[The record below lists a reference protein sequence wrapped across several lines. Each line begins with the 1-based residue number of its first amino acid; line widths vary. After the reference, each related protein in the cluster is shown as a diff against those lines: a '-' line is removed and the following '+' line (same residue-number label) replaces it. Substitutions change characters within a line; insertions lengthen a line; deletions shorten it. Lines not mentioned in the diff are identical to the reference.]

1 MSLFSFEKVITVS
14 AEDYYEAKWM
24 ALDRFYQFIDE
35 GDDYDLAA
43 ARFLDDLRPSGG
55 FDEMV
60 MILTLASRFYR
71 FGHDLP
77 RILAEEVEKSVDLYN
92 RQFKKTR
99 RMLGKEQAEDLE
111 MEYKNSISALERY
124 Q

>member
-1 MSLFSFEKVITVS
+1 MFLFSFGKTKTIS
-14 AEDYYEAKWM
+14 DEDYYEAKWM
-24 ALDRFYQFIDE
+24 ALDGFYQFIDE

-43 ARFLDDLRPSGG
+43 ARILDDLRPSGG

-77 RILAEEVEKSVDLYN
+77 RVLVEEVETAIELYN
-92 RQFKKTR
+92 HQFKKTR
-99 RMLGKEQAEDLE
+99 QALGKDQAEDLE
-111 MEYKNSISALERY
+111 TEYKNSRSALEKY
-124 Q
+124 E

>member
-1 MSLFSFEKVITVS
+1 MALFSFGKVITVS
-14 AEDYYEAKWM
+14 DEDYYEAKWA
-24 ALDRFYQFIDE
+24 ALDGFYQYIDE
-35 GDDYDLAA
+35 GDNYDLAM

-71 FGHDLP
+71 FGHNLP

-92 RQFKKTR
+92 RQFKKARQT
-99 RMLGKEQAEDLE
+99 LGQEQAEDLE

>member
-1 MSLFSFEKVITVS
+1 MSLFSFEKAITVS
-14 AEDYYEAKWM
+14 DEDYYEAKWM
-24 ALDRFYQFIDE
+24 ALDGFYRFIDE
-35 GDDYDLAA
+35 GDDYALAA
-43 ARFLDDLRPSGG
+43 TRFLDDLRPSGG

-60 MILTLASRFYR
+60 MIFTLASRFYR
-71 FGHDLP
+71 FGHGLP
-77 RILAEEVEKSVDLYN
+77 RILAEEVERSVDLYN

-111 MEYKNSISALERY
+111 MEYKNSISALKKY

>member
-1 MSLFSFEKVITVS
+1 
-14 AEDYYEAKWM
+14 
-24 ALDRFYQFIDE
+24 
-35 GDDYDLAA
+35 
-43 ARFLDDLRPSGG
+43 
-55 FDEMV
+55 

-77 RILAEEVEKSVDLYN
+77 RILAEEVEKSVGLYN

-99 RMLGKEQAEDLE
+99 QMLGKEQAEDLE

>member
-1 MSLFSFEKVITVS
+1 MSLFSFGKAITVS

-24 ALDRFYQFIDE
+24 ALDGFYQFIDE
-35 GDDYDLAA
+35 GDNYDLAT
-43 ARFLDDLRPSGG
+43 ARLLDDLRPSGG

-77 RILAEEVEKSVDLYN
+77 RILAEEERSVDLYN
-92 RQFKKTR
+92 HQFKKTR
-99 RMLGKEQAEDLE
+99 RMLGKEQAGDLE

>member
-1 MSLFSFEKVITVS
+1 
-14 AEDYYEAKWM
+14 
-24 ALDRFYQFIDE
+24 
-35 GDDYDLAA
+35 
-43 ARFLDDLRPSGG
+43 
-55 FDEMV
+55 MV

-77 RILAEEVEKSVDLYN
+77 RILAEEVERSVDLYN
-92 RQFKKTR
+92 HQFKKTR
-99 RMLGKEQAEDLE
+99 RILGKEQAEDLE

>member
-35 GDDYDLAA
+35 GDDYDLSA

-77 RILAEEVEKSVDLYN
+77 RILAEEVERSVDLYN
-92 RQFKKTR
+92 HQFKKTR
-99 RMLGKEQAEDLE
+99 RILGKEQAEDLE

>member
-1 MSLFSFEKVITVS
+1 MSLFSFEKAIMVS

-24 ALDRFYQFIDE
+24 ALDGFYQFIDE
-35 GDDYDLAA
+35 GDNYDLAT
-43 ARFLDDLRPSGG
+43 ARLLDDLRPSGG

-71 FGHDLP
+71 FGHGLP
-77 RILAEEVEKSVDLYN
+77 RILAEEVERSVDLYN

-111 MEYKNSISALERY
+111 TEYRNSISALERY

>member
-35 GDDYDLAA
+35 GDNYDLAT
-43 ARFLDDLRPSGG
+43 ARLLDDLRPSGG

-77 RILAEEVEKSVDLYN
+77 RILAEEVERSVDLYN
-92 RQFKKTR
+92 HQFKKTR

-111 MEYKNSISALERY
+111 MEYKNSVFVLERY
-124 Q
+124 R